1 LDERV
6 KIIHKDGRLFVREKS
21 GKIEEKYD
29 LVILNL
35 PDPYNAQLNRFYT
48 EEFFKLIKNL
58 LSPDGI
64 FSFRIT
70 SAENYLNPEQAL
82 YISSFYRTLSSEFKS
97 VMVLPGSNNIFL
109 ASDGQN
115 LFYDSEIISESL
127 KKKNIATT
135 YMNEHFLS
143 NRLSQERVEYLLGII
158 NSYKGERNYDLK
170 PISYFY
176 NTVLWSTQLKSF
188 EKPVFIYLSKVS
200 PAWYY
205 FSGFLISISLLFL
218 FFNTK
223 NIFTSL
229 SLYTIFLAGYS
240 SIALEISILLI
251 YQVLYGYIY
260 SKVGFFLTL
269 FMLGLFSGA
278 IFIARKKEKVS
289 FRNLRWLQIL
299 QIILV
304 LFLLS
309 LISSFF
315 RSWLSPELLEII
327 LGGVIVFS
335 GFIGGAEF
343 TCANQFY
350 IHKKGIKIAGTG
362 YAIDLFGSAVSA
374 ILTSVILI
382 PLLGIALS
390 LWLLF
395 LLNFV
400 LLVFLYLSSLKKV
413 VV

>member
-1 LDERV
+1 
-6 KIIHKDGRLFVREKS
+6 
-21 GKIEEKYD
+21 
-29 LVILNL
+29 
-35 PDPYNAQLNRFYT
+35 
-48 EEFFKLIKNL
+48 
-58 LSPDGI
+58 
-64 FSFRIT
+64 
-70 SAENYLNPEQAL
+70 
-82 YISSFYRTLSSEFKS
+82 
-97 VMVLPGSNNIFL
+97 
-109 ASDGQN
+109 
-115 LFYDSEIISESL
+115 
-127 KKKNIATT
+127 
-135 YMNEHFLS
+135 MNEHFLG
-143 NRLSQERVEYLLGII
+143 NRLSQERVEYLLGVI
-158 NSYKGERNYDLK
+158 NSYKGEKNYDLK

-176 NTVLWSTQLKSF
+176 NTILWSTQLKSF

-200 PAWYY
+200 PAWY
-205 FSGFLISISLLFL
+205 FLSGCLISISLLFL

-289 FRNLRWLQIL
+289 FRNLRWLQVL
-299 QIILV
+299 QVILV

-309 LISSFF
+309 LISSFL

-350 IHKKGIKIAGTG
+350 IHKKGINIAGTG
-362 YAIDLFGSAVSA
+362 YAIDLFGSALSA

-382 PLLGIALS
+382 PLLGITMS

-395 LLNFV
+395 LLNFI

-413 VV
+413 LV

>member
-1 LDERV
+1 M
-6 KIIHKDGRLFVREKS
+6 
-21 GKIEEKYD
+21 KIEE
-29 LVILNL
+29 NL
-35 PDPYNAQLNRFYT
+35 KMKD
-48 EEFFKLIKNL
+48 I
-58 LSPDGI
+58 
-64 FSFRIT
+64 
-70 SAENYLNPEQAL
+70 
-82 YISSFYRTLSSEFKS
+82 
-97 VMVLPGSNNIFL
+97 V
-109 ASDGQN
+109 
-115 LFYDSEIISESL
+115 
-127 KKKNIATT
+127 TT
-135 YMNEHFLS
+135 YLNEHFLV
-143 NRLSQERVEYLLGII
+143 NRLSRERIEYLREVID
-158 NSYKGERNYDLK
+158 SCKGEKNYDLK

-205 FSGFLISISLLFL
+205 LLGFLISFSLLFL

-223 NIFTSL
+223 NSLTNL
-229 SLYTIFLAGYS
+229 SLYTIFLAGFS
-240 SIALEISILLI
+240 SITLEISILLI

-260 SKVGFFLTL
+260 SKVGIFLTL

-278 IFIARKKEKVS
+278 FFIARKKEEIS
-289 FRNLRWLQIL
+289 FGSLRRLQVLQVIL
-299 QIILV
+299 F

-309 LISSFF
+309 LISSFL

-362 YAIDLFGSAVSA
+362 YAIDLFGSALSA
-374 ILTSVILI
+374 ILTSVVLI
-382 PLLGIALS
+382 PLLGITLS
-390 LWLLF
+390 LWLFF

-413 VV
+413 LV